1 MSEGLGADG
10 GSETNKVSLHRGAT
24 LCGANDPFEVTR
36 PLAKVPTAVAKAA
49 TQLNAYGVFGRRK
62 VSGGNSDVALRCS
75 HQSFRWVARPQSRR
89 RVIQHRPVHRA
100 TRESMEAGFS
110 DMPLAQ
116 PGMHCPGCEPLASRR
131 CPASFPG
138 TSLTTRPSA
147 HHRMPFQLQDA
158 LSVVCNRH
166 SSSLSIPSPNP
177 DLLLVLC

>member
-89 RVIQHRPVHRA
+89 RVIQHRLAHRA
-100 TRESMEAGFS
+100 TDTRKHG
-110 DMPLAQ
+110 
-116 PGMHCPGCEPLASRR
+116 SRVLR
-131 CPASFPG
+131 HAPRAAWSALHRLRTIRQSALPPFI
-138 TSLTTRPSA
+138 SQDVSHDSALRP
-147 HHRMPFQLQDA
+147 PQDA
-158 LSVVCNRH
+158 LSVVCDRH
-166 SSSLSIPSPNP
+166 SSSLPIPSLNP
-177 DLLLVLC
+177 DALPVLC